1 MSEAFD
7 PLDSILWIGKKLM
20 EYGAD
25 SANVEEAMHSYAAG
39 INAGEIEALVLPRS
53 VLVSMNLFGEHKTK
67 MKHVGDLVPNLGK
80 ASRIY
85 EYAKNPDGKN
95 FEDFRQE
102 IEGTK
107 TPYTKTAQFAVSS
120 ACMAFGVI
128 LGTDFVGGVA
138 IFFASFVA
146 FFIKSKLIHIEVSLI
161 FVNIVCAFV
170 ATLLSYQLAT
180 YLGSTGIAEAQA
192 ASTFFLIPG
201 VQLINTFRDMLKG
214 HYLNGAARGLRA
226 MFLAFGIVFGTTL
239 ALLAQKGFVWNF

>member
-1 MSEAFD
+1 MEAFD
-7 PLDSILWIGKKLM
+7 QLDSILWIGKKLM

-25 SANVEEAMHSYAAG
+25 SANVEEAMYAYANG
-39 INAGEIEALVLPRS
+39 IGVEQMDALVLPRS
-53 VLVSMNLFGEHKTK
+53 VLVTIYLGDEYKTK

-85 EYAKNPDGKN
+85 KYAKNPDGKN
-95 FEDFRQE
+95 FDEFKTE
-102 IEGTK
+102 IDGTR
-107 TPYTKTAQFAVSS
+107 TPYTKTAQFAVSL
-120 ACMAFGVI
+120 ACAAFGVI
-128 LGTDFVGGVA
+128 LGTDFVGGIA
-138 IFFASFVA
+138 IFVASFVA

-161 FVNIVCAFV
+161 FVNIICAFV

-180 YLGSTGIAEAQA
+180 RFGSVGVAEAQA

-239 ALLAQKGFVWNF
+239 ALLAQKGFIWNF